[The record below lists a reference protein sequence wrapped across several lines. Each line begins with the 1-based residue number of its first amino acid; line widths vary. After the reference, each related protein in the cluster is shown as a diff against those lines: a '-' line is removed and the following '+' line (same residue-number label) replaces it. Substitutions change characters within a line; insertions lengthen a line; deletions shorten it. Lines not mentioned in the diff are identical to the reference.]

1 MEGDCH
7 MRDFSR
13 LAAAAGL
20 CAGAFF
26 VSAPAHAVTF
36 ATYTQIGTKTTVD
49 WRHTGA
55 LNGQIFSTLP
65 GKAAANPTP
74 VTFNFADTSKYL
86 DNLPALL
93 SLHGSEVGNPA
104 TDSVDQGGIG
114 GSFTFTYEGPTTTFM
129 GRTYT
134 HDVTNLLTGVY
145 TLAHITGTGSSG
157 SFHDSVAIGTLTYTS
172 DIITSLSL
180 AGNQDFSFAL
190 VSINPDLSFSP
201 GRSLKTFKSAAS
213 GAFSANLV
221 PEPATWAIMLI
232 GLGGIG
238 AALRRRRGLLPA

>member
-1 MEGDCH
+1 
-7 MRDFSR
+7 MRRRLELFIATASGVGL
-13 LAAAAGL
+13 LAAGAAGHAATL
-20 CAGAFF
+20 
-26 VSAPAHAVTF
+26 APF
-36 ATYTQIGTKTTVD
+36 AEYSQTGTKTTIV
-49 WRHTGA
+49 WKRSG
-55 LNGQIFSTLP
+55 LLGGSIFATSP
-65 GKAAANPTP
+65 DA
-74 VTFNFADTSKYL
+74 TFDFLDTSKYL
-86 DNLPALL
+86 SNLPARLTLL
-93 SLHGSEVGNPA
+93 ATASGVAAFGGPA
-104 TDSVDQGGIG
+104 DEQDGIAG
-114 GSFTFTYEGPTTTFM
+114 AFNFKYTGPTTTFM